1 MDFNVLITAIGSLG
15 FPIIACLCLGWY
27 VKYQTDNNNKTVGEM
42 QKEHKEEIKKVTE
55 ALQNNTIALQKL
67 CDKLDAEEVMPVR
80 KRSRFDDDEY
90 LVEDDF

>member
-1 MDFNVLITAIGSLG
+1 MDFNVLVTAIGSLG

-67 CDKLDAEEVMPVR
+67 CDKLDAEEVMQVR
-80 KRSRFDDDEY
+80 KKKNYEEEEDLDDWA
-90 LVEDDF
+90 F